1 MTRSI
6 TSPKSSVNVN
16 RSTTGTSRLRPV
28 SVFTVLVL
36 LVIWM
41 AMPLGWL
48 PPLVPRDLL
57 AVGLQKAHGKDGP
70 PEVVRADPF
79 PGRIVGQKDVI
90 LLDVGMALGC
100 PPGIIML
107 RFLPTICH

>member
-28 SVFTVLVL
+28 SAFTVLVL

-41 AMPLGWL
+41 AMPLGWPL
-48 PPLVPRDLL
+48 PLVPRDLL
-57 AVGLQKAHGKDGP
+57 AAGLQEPLGEDGP
-70 PEVVRADPF
+70 PKIVRADPF
-79 PGRIVGQKDVI
+79 PGRMVG
-90 LLDVGMALGC
+90 
-100 PPGIIML
+100 
-107 RFLPTICH
+107 